1 MILFFCQVLVELV
14 YLVLI
19 MLNNNFRDVLV
30 RLIMRSLFLAE
41 IRFTISIFNIKE
53 Q

>member
-30 RLIMRSLFLAE
+30 RLI
-41 IRFTISIFNIKE
+41 I
-53 Q
+53 

>member
-30 RLIMRSLFLAE
+30 RLIM
-41 IRFTISIFNIKE
+41 
-53 Q
+53 